1 VRYNETVSWPVGVGH
16 GCIGCSEPRF
26 WDTMTPFYRRL
37 PEVPGFAV
45 ETTVDK
51 IGLGL
56 TAVAAAG
63 MAAHALGSAIRKK
76 AASPT
81 EEAQTTVDSAQEK
94 KGE

>member
-1 VRYNETVSWPVGVGH
+1 LFRAEVLGY
-16 GCIGCSEPRF
+16 
-26 WDTMTPFYRRL
+26 DDALL
-37 PEVPGFAV
+37 PAAARGAGFAV

-51 IGLGL
+51 IGVGL

-63 MAAHALGSAIRKK
+63 MAAHAIGSAIRKK

-81 EEAQTTVDSAQEK
+81 EEAQTTVDSAKEK